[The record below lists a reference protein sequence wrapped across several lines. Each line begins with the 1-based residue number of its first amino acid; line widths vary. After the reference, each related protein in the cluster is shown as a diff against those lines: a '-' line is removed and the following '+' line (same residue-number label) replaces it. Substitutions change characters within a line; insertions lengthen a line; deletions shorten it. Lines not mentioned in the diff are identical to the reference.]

1 MWWEIAPSQGMENGF
16 VETAE
21 TLGFSHERAQSI
33 HDANF
38 RIWFDSWAYGCKWL
52 TAYGF
57 ASLDATPSTF
67 GSQTDDIYICK
78 FTTPLTGR
86 RPSDDSLM
94 AHEAAHI
101 FAAQPH
107 VGNGLMAHGGGNG
120 ADQFTETEV
129 ESMRNKINAF
139 HSSIERKRSLK
150 GRSTDTTKAPTADAI
165 RLDRRNSHTIMRLR
179 QRLLNE

>member
-16 VETAE
+16 DETAE

-38 RIWFDSWAYGCKWL
+38 RIWFDICAYGCKWL

-78 FTTPLTGR
+78 FHNTTHGPATFR
-86 RPSDDSLM
+86 RL
-94 AHEAAHI
+94 
-101 FAAQPH
+101 PH
-107 VGNGLMAHGGGNG
+107 GP
-120 ADQFTETEV
+120 
-129 ESMRNKINAF
+129 
-139 HSSIERKRSLK
+139 RSRPHFR
-150 GRSTDTTKAPTADAI
+150 GTTS
-165 RLDRRNSHTIMRLR
+165 RR
-179 QRLLNE
+179 

>member
-1 MWWEIAPSQGMENGF
+1 MENGF
-16 VETAE
+16 GETAE
-21 TLGFSHERAQSI
+21 TLGFSYERAQSI

-57 ASLDATPSTF
+57 SSLDATPSTF
-67 GSQTDDIYICK
+67 GSQTGDIYICK

-86 RPSDDSLM
+86 RPSDYSLM

-107 VGNGLMAHGGGNG
+107 FGNGLMMEGGGNG
-120 ADQFTETEV
+120 ADRFTEKEV
-129 ESMRNKINAF
+129 DTMCNKIAAF
-139 HSSIERKRSLK
+139 HSSIEPK
-150 GRSTDTTKAPTADAI
+150 
-165 RLDRRNSHTIMRLR
+165 
-179 QRLLNE
+179 